1 MTRLYFLIAAAGVT
15 LLATPAPASP
25 GDGQPGPDIAPP
37 APIVLP
43 EDANPTEVRA
53 AARVLID
60 RAIDYL
66 KSQQN
71 KQTGGW
77 RENPDGPSYP
87 AITGLIVNGMAL
99 DPRIDLSDPHLR
111 AAVDNIL
118 TYAKPD
124 GGIHDGVLPT
134 YNTAI
139 CMSALAGLPD
149 PRATNLIARGQVYL
163 RSLQYHNDNTGGDE
177 APDFSEPV
185 PFDHPFYGG
194 VGYGRNGRPDLSNL
208 GFFLQALHDTGVS
221 TEDPAIERAMVFLQ
235 RVQML
240 DETNDMGYADG
251 SEQGGFIYATVEN
264 IDSVDGRAGQSQAGS
279 FEEMTSEGDTIVRL
293 RAYGSM
299 TYVGFKSLIFA
310 DLAPGD
316 PRVDAAWG
324 WINQHYTMS
333 ENPGLGD
340 DGRYYYY
347 AAMGRALDAFG
358 REEIAG
364 RNWRGD
370 MVRELAQLQ
379 EPDGSFRVLDD
390 RWMESDPVL
399 ITAYALIALQHAA
412 GNTR

>member
-1 MTRLYFLIAAAGVT
+1 MRLYGLLVVMLLFVAMPSVASATDPGSSASEPP
-15 LLATPAPASP
+15 LLAGEPT
-25 GDGQPGPDIAPP
+25 
-37 APIVLP
+37 L
-43 EDANPTEVRA
+43 TEVRA

-60 RAIDYL
+60 RAIGYL
-66 KSQQN
+66 KSQQDRL
-71 KQTGGW
+71 TGGW

-87 AITGLIVNGMAL
+87 AITGLVVTGMAL
-99 DPRIDLSDPHLR
+99 DPRIDLSDSHLR

-118 TYAKPD
+118 TYAKAD

-163 RSLQYHNDNTGGDE
+163 RSLQYHDDNTGGDE
-177 APDFSEPV
+177 APEFSEPV

-208 GFFLQALHDTGVS
+208 GFFLQAMHDTGVS

-240 DETNDMGYADG
+240 DETNDMAYADG
-251 SEQGGFIYATVEN
+251 TVQGGFIYATVPN

-279 FEEMTSEGDTIVRL
+279 FEEVTAEGNTIVRL

-316 PRVDAAWG
+316 PRLDAAWA
-324 WINQHYTMS
+324 WINEHYTMS

-347 AAMGRALDAFG
+347 CALGRALDAFG
-358 REEIAG
+358 RDEVAG
-364 RNWRGD
+364 QNWRAD
-370 MVRELAQLQ
+370 LVRELSGLQ

-412 GNTR
+412 GNTN